1 MIRFTCLGSVDLV
14 GRDGAPVVEVLA
26 QPKRVALLSY
36 IALFNHGG
44 FVPRDILLEVF
55 WPESDTEHAR
65 NSLNQALH
73 HLRSAL
79 GPEAFETRG
88 KHEIRLSREAV
99 WCDALA
105 FRRALEAGRAG
116 EATELYQGDLLEG
129 IHASGGGGFERWMD
143 GERLRLRRQFCD
155 AAWEGAAEAE
165 AAGSTATALHLAREA
180 VAKAPFD
187 ELAVRRLM
195 ELLVRLGDR
204 AEALKAYSRF
214 TARLRAELDVEPDP
228 ETEELA
234 TAIRMHEP
242 VATEPTAPA
251 THSSG
256 RPPPQ
261 SPPPVGPRR
270 PSRTW
275 SFVALAAVPLA
286 ALALARG
293 SPPDETAAEST
304 RNLVIVQPFDNRTGD
319 ESFDF
324 VGLAAADAVAAGMNT
339 RALDIAA
346 VVTDDPEGFD
356 VPEALVVTGFYEIS
370 GKQLALSSRVALA
383 SGEPLRLEGPVTGP
397 ATNANEALLELSDRI
412 AVVGLS
418 DPGSWTS
425 EGHRASA
432 LPALTAPLPKWD
444 AWREAARAE
453 AHGARGEWGRALE
466 SLQRAVDIDPD
477 FTAAHLRLALQY
489 GNTGD
494 WKMAD
499 SILST
504 VRARADDLNPLQRVN
519 LDWLTAAMANDRQER
534 LRLHRQNLA
543 LMGRTDDLQLAHELI
558 SLNRPR
564 EALEVLARLDEED
577 MLRNGVERFWTFHA
591 RAHHLLGDH
600 EEELAATRT
609 GSERF
614 PSHLAVMRYEA
625 SALGAM
631 GRVEELQALVEA
643 AFSAPAHGGCC
654 PTRVPLNGGLE
665 LLAHGHPEAARRLL
679 ERGADLHAL
688 RRQNTERE
696 SARHAEILLAAERWE
711 EAAAILEE
719 LGAARPDKVAY
730 VGGLGIIA
738 ARTGDRAGAARIFD
752 ELDPSRFFGMD
763 QPVAVLFRARIAAAM
778 GEDERAMQLLMDGT
792 AAGLAVETA
801 LPQPEFVRLRSTEA
815 FRRWAEPVG

>member
-1 MIRFTCLGSVDLV
+1 
-14 GRDGAPVVEVLA
+14 
-26 QPKRVALLSY
+26 
-36 IALFNHGG
+36 
-44 FVPRDILLEVF
+44 
-55 WPESDTEHAR
+55 
-65 NSLNQALH
+65 
-73 HLRSAL
+73 
-79 GPEAFETRG
+79 
-88 KHEIRLSREAV
+88 
-99 WCDALA
+99 
-105 FRRALEAGRAG
+105 
-116 EATELYQGDLLEG
+116 
-129 IHASGGGGFERWMD
+129 
-143 GERLRLRRQFCD
+143 
-155 AAWEGAAEAE
+155 
-165 AAGSTATALHLAREA
+165 
-180 VAKAPFD
+180 
-187 ELAVRRLM
+187 
-195 ELLVRLGDR
+195 
-204 AEALKAYSRF
+204 
-214 TARLRAELDVEPDP
+214 
-228 ETEELA
+228 
-234 TAIRMHEP
+234 
-242 VATEPTAPA
+242 
-251 THSSG
+251 
-256 RPPPQ
+256 
-261 SPPPVGPRR
+261 
-270 PSRTW
+270 
-275 SFVALAAVPLA
+275 
-286 ALALARG
+286 
-293 SPPDETAAEST
+293 
-304 RNLVIVQPFDNRTGD
+304 
-319 ESFDF
+319 
-324 VGLAAADAVAAGMNT
+324 MNT

-412 AVVGLS
+412 AVVADGWLS

>member
-1 MIRFTCLGSVDLV
+1 
-14 GRDGAPVVEVLA
+14 
-26 QPKRVALLSY
+26 
-36 IALFNHGG
+36 
-44 FVPRDILLEVF
+44 
-55 WPESDTEHAR
+55 
-65 NSLNQALH
+65 
-73 HLRSAL
+73 
-79 GPEAFETRG
+79 
-88 KHEIRLSREAV
+88 
-99 WCDALA
+99 
-105 FRRALEAGRAG
+105 
-116 EATELYQGDLLEG
+116 
-129 IHASGGGGFERWMD
+129 
-143 GERLRLRRQFCD
+143 
-155 AAWEGAAEAE
+155 
-165 AAGSTATALHLAREA
+165 
-180 VAKAPFD
+180 
-187 ELAVRRLM
+187 
-195 ELLVRLGDR
+195 
-204 AEALKAYSRF
+204 
-214 TARLRAELDVEPDP
+214 
-228 ETEELA
+228 
-234 TAIRMHEP
+234 
-242 VATEPTAPA
+242 
-251 THSSG
+251 
-256 RPPPQ
+256 
-261 SPPPVGPRR
+261 
-270 PSRTW
+270 
-275 SFVALAAVPLA
+275 
-286 ALALARG
+286 
-293 SPPDETAAEST
+293 
-304 RNLVIVQPFDNRTGD
+304 
-319 ESFDF
+319 
-324 VGLAAADAVAAGMNT
+324 
-339 RALDIAA
+339 
-346 VVTDDPEGFD
+346 
-356 VPEALVVTGFYEIS
+356 
-370 GKQLALSSRVALA
+370 
-383 SGEPLRLEGPVTGP
+383 
-397 ATNANEALLELSDRI
+397 
-412 AVVGLS
+412 
-418 DPGSWTS
+418 
-425 EGHRASA
+425 
-432 LPALTAPLPKWD
+432 
-444 AWREAARAE
+444 
-453 AHGARGEWGRALE
+453 
-466 SLQRAVDIDPD
+466 
-477 FTAAHLRLALQY
+477 
-489 GNTGD
+489 
-494 WKMAD
+494 MAD